1 MSSRPVTLDVPD
13 ELYDRARQ
21 IAAAGEQRI
30 EDVMVSELSAALH
43 TPEPALS
50 PDEEAEL
57 AALRHLSDDAL
68 WTIARER
75 LPADVESRLQ
85 ALLEEDNSLNPDQRA
100 ELDSLVERGDRLM
113 VRRAEAA
120 AILTRRGFF
129 VTSDHLNK

>member
-1 MSSRPVTLDVPD
+1 MSSRPVTLEVPD

-21 IAAAGEQRI
+21 IAAAGERRI

-43 TPEPALS
+43 THKPALS

-75 LPADVESRLQ
+75 LPADVEARLQ
-85 ALLEEDNSLNPDQRA
+85 ALLEEGSSLNADQRA
-100 ELDSLVERGDRLM
+100 ELESLVERGDRLM

-120 AILTRRGFF
+120 AVLTRRGYF
-129 VTSDHLNK
+129 VTPDRLNE

>member
-1 MSSRPVTLDVPD
+1 MSSRPITLDVPD

-21 IAAAGEQRI
+21 IAAAGARRI

-75 LPADVESRLQ
+75 MPADVEARLQ
-85 ALLEEDNSLNPDQRA
+85 MLLEEGSLLNADQRA
-100 ELDSLVERGDRLM
+100 ELDLLVERGDRLM

-120 AILTRRGFF
+120 AVLTRRGFF
-129 VTSDHLNK
+129 VTPDRLNE